1 MGCVS
6 KGLHLIQGCGSP
18 GRRGGQSCWSTLVHL
33 TKLAALKMGKKR
45 KESRKHKISLSPLKE
60 MMKSVGKDR
69 INYGEFRGGE
79 GAWRKERPGNV
90 ERYGLSNHRSPRHH
104 LSNNEAE
111 NK

>member
-1 MGCVS
+1 
-6 KGLHLIQGCGSP
+6 
-18 GRRGGQSCWSTLVHL
+18 
-33 TKLAALKMGKKR
+33 
-45 KESRKHKISLSPLKE
+45 
-60 MMKSVGKDR
+60 MKSVGKDR